1 MRRDFVKDS
10 ARKLKM
16 RGDGTLPAAFMPQRL
31 YEPDVTAGG
40 TQNFFPRG
48 FLRGVCA
55 GIQHE
60 NKNALPAEKHPDCRL
75 HASLCKWQPGRFSA
89 SAHFLCWILGFCS
102 IKKKIILKQFT

>member
-1 MRRDFVKDS
+1 MRRDFVRDS

-48 FLRGVCA
+48 FLRGVCV
-55 GIQHE
+55 
-60 NKNALPAEKHPDCRL
+60 LPVAIFWREKYNMPCV
-75 HASLCKWQPGRFSA
+75 P
-89 SAHFLCWILGFCS
+89 
-102 IKKKIILKQFT
+102 